1 MRTVLEVKSRCFVED
16 DSACWLWR
24 GAISGSL
31 PRIYGPDH
39 TATKAALTL
48 ALKSTPKADHAE
60 IEAAFAVVMASQPG
74 RRAVW
79 HMENSK
85 ALPKGWRVYGTCSDD
100 LCLNPEHAAAGPSAH
115 VGLQTVKTGRYKNR
129 MSRILANRAIGR
141 ARSKLNADL
150 IQEIQQSSETGQAI
164 AARLGLG
171 QSLVSRVR
179 VHGARAH
186 QPVGGMFSG
195 LMR

>member
-1 MRTVLEVKSRCFVED
+1 MRTVDEVKSRCFVED

-24 GAISGSL
+24 GAMSGSL

-48 ALKSTPKADHAE
+48 ALESAPKTDHTE
-60 IEAAFAVVMASQPG
+60 IEATFPVAMASQPG

-79 HMENSK
+79 HMANGK
-85 ALPKGWRVYGTCSDD
+85 ALPKGWRVYGTCREDC
-100 LCLNPEHAAAGPSAH
+100 CLNPEHSAAGPTAH
-115 VGLQTVKTGRYKNR
+115 VGLQTVKTGRFKNC
-129 MSRILANRAIGR
+129 MPRILANRAIGR

-150 IQEIQQSSETGQAI
+150 IQEIQQSSETGQDI
-164 AARLGLG
+164 AARLNLG

-179 VHGARAH
+179 VHGVRAH